1 MYRTGGGFNPKG
13 RVRELLSPPQQGAL
27 AGKGLRVGL
36 LSHRAA
42 AHFPRAPA
50 LARGRSSPA
59 GVVEVEKAAPWQ
71 WPPGALAR
79 AGHSRQMAPASPF
92 SARLPASPSPGP
104 TPSTAPAR
112 GRRESGAAAVVV
124 AAARTWAGRRW
135 GGGEEGRTPP
145 GPPCP
150 LAPGRER
157 REQDIPCPGT
167 REGRAGEE
175 NRQRLP
181 WLGGALPLPPGAGEP
196 IRPPRPLLQD
206 PMTQRWEK
214 GGGGLG
220 WLLPY
225 RPSPRLPSFYL
236 AFPHLP
242 ILCRPPLR
250 NSLPGKGNRNQEGGV
265 SKGRGSPSP
274 PNTAKTPRGMGVGQG
289 FGPKPPTP

>member
-42 AHFPRAPA
+42 AHFPWGRGGQFRAPA

-124 AAARTWAGRRW
+124 AAAAAAAAGATWASCTSTAPRATRISSSMGATATEGSFSPPCATPSSPGIWSASTSAISWARGANRRW
-135 GGGEEGRTPP
+135 
-145 GPPCP
+145 
-150 LAPGRER
+150 
-157 REQDIPCPGT
+157 
-167 REGRAGEE
+167 
-175 NRQRLP
+175 
-181 WLGGALPLPPGAGEP
+181 
-196 IRPPRPLLQD
+196 
-206 PMTQRWEK
+206 
-214 GGGGLG
+214 
-220 WLLPY
+220 
-225 RPSPRLPSFYL
+225 
-236 AFPHLP
+236 
-242 ILCRPPLR
+242 
-250 NSLPGKGNRNQEGGV
+250 
-265 SKGRGSPSP
+265 
-274 PNTAKTPRGMGVGQG
+274 
-289 FGPKPPTP
+289 